1 MAPIKAEPKA
11 KPSAPKKNKPQAK
24 AKIPLAQRRKA
35 RTLIVQALYQ
45 WYLSKSD
52 PLEIEAQFHEQ
63 NGGKID
69 WEYFSEVFLEIP
81 KQQEALDKHIS
92 PLLDRELN
100 SLDPV
105 ERALLYLGTFEL
117 ANRIDIPYRV
127 VINECVELAKTFGA
141 TDGHKYINGVLDKL
155 AKSLRSVE
163 LSSK

>member
-1 MAPIKAEPKA
+1 VAPIKAEPKA
-11 KPSAPKKNKPQAK
+11 KPLASKKNKPQAK

-117 ANRIDIPYRV
+117 ASRIDIPYRV

>member
-11 KPSAPKKNKPQAK
+11 KPLASKKNKPQAK

-81 KQQEALDKHIS
+81 KQQEALDKHIR

-117 ANRIDIPYRV
+117 ASRIDIPYRV

-163 LSSK
+163 LLSN

>member
-35 RTLIVQALYQ
+35 RTLVVQALYQ
-45 WYLSKSD
+45 WYISKSD

-105 ERALLYLGTFEL
+105 EKALLYLGTFEL

-163 LSSK
+163 FSSK

>member
-1 MAPIKAEPKA
+1 MAPTKVEPKA

-45 WYLSKSD
+45 WYISKSD

-105 ERALLYLGTFEL
+105 EKALLYLGTFEL

-155 AKSLRSVE
+155 AKNLRSVE
-163 LSSK
+163 FSSK

>member
-11 KPSAPKKNKPQAK
+11 KPLASKKNKPQAK

-69 WEYFSEVFLEIP
+69 WEYFSEVFLKIP

-117 ANRIDIPYRV
+117 ASRIDIPYRV
-127 VINECVELAKTFGA
+127 VINECVELAKTYGA